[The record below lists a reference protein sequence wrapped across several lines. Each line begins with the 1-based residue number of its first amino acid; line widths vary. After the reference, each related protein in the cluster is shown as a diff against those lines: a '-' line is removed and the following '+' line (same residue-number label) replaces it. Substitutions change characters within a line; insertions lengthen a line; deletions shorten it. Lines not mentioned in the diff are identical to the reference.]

1 APLGSP
7 VRPHLFRRAHCGTE
21 VSAPN
26 TSPPDFPTGGIIVSR
41 EGTVVQTA
49 PLGNEPLTIGRLPQS
64 RLVLNDSSVSR
75 YHAEV
80 RLEGG
85 EATLT
90 DVGSSGGTFVGDEQL
105 PPQQPRRLT
114 PGASFRIGSFDLT
127 YVAPTPRRAE
137 APVTPAAVSSE
148 ATRPGVLVESKAESK
163 GDAKGAAKKG
173 GRAARESAAGAS
185 DARPPEPPD
194 PPETIIAFPKRPR
207 FPVPPPADARSR
219 YLRYMPGLFH
229 DADFLGRML
238 LIFESMW
245 EPLEW
250 RQNHIHVYFD
260 PRTAPSEFL
269 GWLASWLG
277 LTLDKHWPEERRRL
291 LLTEAMELYRWRGT
305 LYGLGRML
313 EVCTGLTATI
323 TEEPDRQFVMRVRVR
338 IPKDSYVRSD
348 MIERLIQVHKPAHV
362 GYVLEVSS

>member
-1 APLGSP
+1 MS
-7 VRPHLFRRAHCGTE
+7 V
-21 VSAPN
+21 PN

-49 PLGNEPLTIGRLPQS
+49 ALGSEPLTIGRLPQS

-114 PGASFRIGSFDLT
+114 PGTIFRIGSFELT
-127 YVAPTPRRAE
+127 YVAPTPRRADPPPE
-137 APVTPAAVSSE
+137 PVTPAAVASE
-148 ATRPGVLVESKAESK
+148 EESAHYVVTK
-163 GDAKGAAKKG
+163 GDGNGKGGPKKG
-173 GRAARESAAGAS
+173 SRAARDEAARVALTPE
-185 DARPPEPPD
+185 PPEPP
-194 PPETIIAFPKRPR
+194 ETIVAFPRR
-207 FPVPPPADARSR
+207 AHFPVPPPADPRSR

-238 LIFESMW
+238 LIFEALW

-250 RQNHIHVYFD
+250 RQNHIHLYFD
-260 PRTAPSEFL
+260 PRTAPAEFL

-305 LYGLGRML
+305 PYGLGRMI

-323 TEEPDRQFVMRVRVR
+323 SEEPDRQFVMRVRVK
-338 IPKDSYVRSD
+338 IPKDSYVRSE